1 MAETSEQQ
9 HRALASIRP
18 FAVLAVA
25 AAPICFL
32 ALLMVLLPASASST
46 VSGATL
52 LAGSQ
57 IFAQVAS
64 ASITSPA
71 PALHRRAES
80 EELEEQET
88 ETVSRGRTT
97 LPTEAS
103 GQYLLGENGESV
115 EIDLQPDRLGGY
127 ISRFGDQLSDE
138 GEPLTFFFATS
149 LMNGQR
155 LSFTTRQVHGVWFSF
170 AGTIVRGPARS
181 REQDGYYRLEGT
193 LILHDAVNRTEQ
205 SRNVNLPLAR
215 EYFSPSS

>member
-1 MAETSEQQ
+1 MAETSERH
-9 HRALASIRP
+9 HRALAGRRSLP
-18 FAVLAVA
+18 VLALAVSS
-25 AAPICFL
+25 ICFL
-32 ALLMVLLPASASST
+32 FLFLILLPASPSSVVFGAS
-46 VSGATL
+46 A
-52 LAGSQ
+52 LAGSH

-64 ASITSPA
+64 ASMASPA

-80 EELEEQET
+80 EELEERET
-88 ETVSRGRTT
+88 ETISRGRTT
-97 LPTEAS
+97 LPMEAS
-103 GQYLLGENGESV
+103 GQYVLGENGESV

-181 REQDGYYRLEGT
+181 REQDGYYKLEGT
-193 LILHDAVNRTEQ
+193 LILHDAVNRTERA
-205 SRNVNLPLAR
+205 RNVSLPLAR